1 MPVHFFTMT
10 PFRVTDEVPEE
21 IYELE
26 KTDLIRLQ
34 MSSEKY
40 KVWLAVLLKKM
51 KKKKYLK

>member
-1 MPVHFFTMT
+1 LTVCLFLFNNYIIPLA
-10 PFRVTDEVPEE
+10 TDEVPEE

-40 KVWLAVLLKKM
+40 KVAFTASRRR
-51 KKKKYLK
+51 KKK

>member
-1 MPVHFFTMT
+1 MMPFC
-10 PFRVTDEVPEE
+10 VTDEVPEE
-21 IYELE
+21 FYELE